1 MGKVDL
7 HIHSNYSDGSDSIS
21 VLINNI
27 KSSGI
32 EIFALTDH
40 DIIQGCEEI
49 APLIPNGITFIPS
62 VELTCKADDIKCHI
76 LAYNCNPKDKTLNNL
91 IQKGKLLRRQKLE
104 TRINH
109 LKTVWGIDL
118 TDSEKEWLYSRRSVL
133 KIHIANILVNRGLA
147 DNNIDAMKKYLND
160 CKTGNTRFTITEA
173 LEAINSAGGIPI
185 WAHPLGGEGEVH
197 ISEQE
202 FLPKLDKMLKF
213 GIKGLECYYSRY
225 SEEEKNI
232 LLKVCTNNNL
242 FITGGSDYH
251 GTNKD
256 VPLAKLNVNNDYV
269 DSSELT
275 ILNYLLKN
283 KSHSNS

>member
-7 HIHSNYSDGSDSIS
+7 HIHSNYSDGSDSVS
-21 VLINNI
+21 DLINNI

-40 DIIQGCEEI
+40 DIIQGCEEMTQ
-49 APLIPNGITFIPS
+49 LVPNGITFIPS
-62 VELTCKADDIKCHI
+62 VELTCKANDIKCHI
-76 LAYNCNPKDKTLNNL
+76 LGYNCNSKDKTLNNL
-91 IQKGKLLRRQKLE
+91 IQKGKRLRRQKLD

-109 LKTVWGIDL
+109 LKTVWNIDL
-118 TDSEKEWLYSRRSVL
+118 TDGEKEWLYSRLSVL

-147 DNNIDAMKKYLND
+147 DNNINAMKKYLND
-160 CKTGNTRFTITEA
+160 CKTGNTRFNITEA
-173 LEAINSAGGIPI
+173 LEAINSAGGIPV

-202 FLPKLDKMLKF
+202 FLPRLDEMLKF
-213 GIKGLECYYSRY
+213 GIKGLECHYSRY

-232 LLKVCTNNNL
+232 LLKACKKHNL
-242 FITGGSDYH
+242 FVTGGSDYH

-275 ILNYLLKN
+275 ILNHLLKI
-283 KSHSNS
+283 